1 MSRVRKEENRSSFH
15 SRMTIWL
22 DAHLSPRT
30 AVWIAS
36 EFGFT
41 AKPLREI
48 GLRDAE
54 DYEIFQA
61 AKEAGAVLLTK
72 DTDFVHLLERHGSPP
87 KILWLTCGN
96 TSELAATARKAS
108 SCGCRAFRI
117 GRKPC

>member
-1 MSRVRKEENRSSFH
+1 
-15 SRMTIWL
+15 MTIWL

-96 TSELAATARKAS
+96 TSELALRQLLEKHLLVAVELLES
-108 SCGCRAFRI
+108 GESLVEI
-117 GRKPC
+117 GVR